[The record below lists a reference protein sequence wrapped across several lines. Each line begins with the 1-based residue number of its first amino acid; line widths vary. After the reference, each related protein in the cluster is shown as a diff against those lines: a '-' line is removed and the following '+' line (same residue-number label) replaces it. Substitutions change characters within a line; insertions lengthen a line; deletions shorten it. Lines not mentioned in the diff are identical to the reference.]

1 MIETGQKYTLG
12 SSISEI
18 YGVEQKSRVSLP
30 LYSCGVSAGFPSP
43 ADDYIGQ
50 QLDLNDLLVRNP
62 AATFFVRTAGDSM
75 TGVGIND
82 NDLLVV
88 DRSLEPAH
96 GKIIIAAIN
105 GELTV
110 KRLVKTGTSCRLE
123 AENPNYPPIEITED
137 LSCITWGVVTS
148 VIHQFR

>member
-1 MIETGQKYTLG
+1 MPANQKYILG
-12 SSISEI
+12 PSISGI
-18 YGVEQKSRVSLP
+18 YGVEQKTKAPLP

-50 QLDLNDLLVRNP
+50 QLDLNELLIKNP
-62 AATFFVRTAGDSM
+62 AATFFVRVSGDSM

-82 NDLLVV
+82 NDILVV

-96 GKIIIAAIN
+96 GKIIIAAVN

-110 KRLVKTGTSCRLE
+110 KRLVKTDHSCQLV
-123 AENPNYPPIEITED
+123 AENPNYPPIKLTED
-137 LSCITWGVVTS
+137 LSCIAWGVVTS

>member
-1 MIETGQKYTLG
+1 MLPDQKYKLG
-12 SSISEI
+12 PSISGI
-18 YGVEQKSRVSLP
+18 FGLEQKSKIPLP

-43 ADDYIGQ
+43 ADDYISQ
-50 QLDLNDLLVRNP
+50 QLDINELLIRNP
-62 AATFFVRTAGDSM
+62 AATFFVRAVGDSM

-82 NDLLVV
+82 NDILVV
-88 DRSLEPAH
+88 DRSLEPVH

-110 KRLVKTGTSCRLE
+110 KRLVKTDTSCRLV

-137 LSCITWGVVTS
+137 LSCIAWGVVTS
-148 VIHQFR
+148 VIHQF

>member
-1 MIETGQKYTLG
+1 MNPEPKYKLG
-12 SSISEI
+12 PSIS
-18 YGVEQKSRVSLP
+18 GVFGFEQKSKIPLP
-30 LYSCGVSAGFPSP
+30 LFICGVSAGFPSP

-50 QLDLNDLLVRNP
+50 QLDINELLIKNP
-62 AATFFVRTAGDSM
+62 ASTFCVRVAGDSM

-82 NDLLVV
+82 NDILVV
-88 DRSLEPAH
+88 DRSLEPVH

-110 KRLVKTGTSCRLE
+110 KRLVKTDHSCQLV
-123 AENPNYPPIEITED
+123 AENSNYPPIDITEEF
-137 LSCITWGVVTS
+137 SCIVWGVVTS